1 MKKNIILGLSLVMS
15 LTANAQQT
23 LTLQQVK
30 ERAVA
35 HNISMRTADNAILQ
49 AREQKKEAFMNYFP
63 QVNAVGLGLKST
75 TDMMKTEVKVSE
87 LLPSSIA
94 SALPSS
100 MASMIPST
108 IPFSA
113 VNKGLIAGVSA
124 IQPVFAGGQIVNGN
138 KLAKIGVD
146 VAELQKHVSANT
158 VELTAEQYYW

>member
-63 QVNAVGLGLKST
+63 QVRAV
-75 TDMMKTEVKVSE
+75 
-87 LLPSSIA
+87 A
-94 SALPSS
+94 
-100 MASMIPST
+100 
-108 IPFSA
+108 
-113 VNKGLIAGVSA
+113 
-124 IQPVFAGGQIVNGN
+124 
-138 KLAKIGVD
+138 
-146 VAELQKHVSANT
+146 
-158 VELTAEQYYW
+158 

>member
-63 QVNAVGLGLKST
+63 QVSAVGLGLKST
-75 TDMMKTEVKVSE
+75 TDMMKTKMKIAN
-87 LLPSSIA
+87 LLPPSLAAAIPSSIA
-94 SALPSS
+94 AMLPSTLS
-100 MASMIPST
+100 
-108 IPFSA
+108 FSA
-113 VNKGLIAGVSA
+113 IDKGFVSGVSA
-124 IQPVFAGGQIVNGN
+124 VQPVFAGGQIVNGSTYQPIQWN
-138 KLAKIGVD
+138 
-146 VAELQKHVSANT
+146 LQLNNITGKSSH
-158 VELTAEQYYW
+158 

>member
-63 QVNAVGLGLKST
+63 QV
-75 TDMMKTEVKVSE
+75 
-87 LLPSSIA
+87 
-94 SALPSS
+94 
-100 MASMIPST
+100 
-108 IPFSA
+108 SA
-113 VNKGLIAGVSA
+113 VA
-124 IQPVFAGGQIVNGN
+124 
-138 KLAKIGVD
+138 
-146 VAELQKHVSANT
+146 
-158 VELTAEQYYW
+158 